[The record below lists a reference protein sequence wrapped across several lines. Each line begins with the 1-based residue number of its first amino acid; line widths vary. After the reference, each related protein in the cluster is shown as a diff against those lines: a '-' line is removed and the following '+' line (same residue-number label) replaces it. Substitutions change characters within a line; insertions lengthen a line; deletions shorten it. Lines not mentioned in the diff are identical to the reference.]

1 MKKKWIILAVVIV
14 VVGGAFI
21 GYGMIKR
28 GKNNTPRYRLEAV
41 SRGDIEATVVTSG
54 TVNPVTIVDVGS
66 QVSGRVAK
74 IYVDF
79 NSPVKANQV
88 VAELEQDS
96 FIARLQQDEANYRS
110 AVASLDRAKVSLE
123 IAEKKYKRALS
134 LFEKNLISY
143 EEKEAAEANYL
154 NAKTELLTQE
164 ARLEQAK
171 SQLDSSKVNL
181 AYTVIRS
188 PVDGVVIARN
198 VNVGQTVAASL
209 QAPVLFRIAT
219 DLSKMQVQCSV
230 DEADI
235 GKVKE
240 GQPVRFTVD
249 SYPGEVFHGVVR
261 QVRYSPETVQN
272 VVTYTTIVDV
282 DNPDL
287 KLLPGM
293 TANVTITVGEAKG
306 VLRVPN
312 AALRFSPEISQ
323 EEMDKLLKEVREK
336 MMAQFQAQRQSQA
349 GGEGQPQPRFAFPS
363 GEGRPGAKPGL
374 AGPEGGQF
382 TGERRGMGARGQQ
395 MSRVWTL
402 DEKGKL
408 WPIFVRTGIS
418 DNSYTEIKWGELKE
432 GQKIIVG
439 LAYPTSTSQSRTQ
452 PMGPGGPG
460 PMMFIRR

>member
-1 MKKKWIILAVVIV
+1 MKKKWIVLVVIV
-14 VVGGAFI
+14 LVVVGAFV
-21 GYGMIKR
+21 GYGMMKR
-28 GKNNTPRYRLEAV
+28 GKNNTPKYRLEAV
-41 SRGDIEATVVTSG
+41 TKGDIEATVVTSG
-54 TVNPVTIVDVGS
+54 TVNPVTVVDVGS

-79 NSPVKANQV
+79 NSPVKAGQI

-110 AVASLDRAKVSLE
+110 SVASLDRAKVALE
-123 IAEKKYKRALS
+123 IAEKKYQRSLS
-134 LFEKNLISY
+134 LFEKNLISF

-154 NAKTELLTQE
+154 NAKSEVLSAE

-171 SQLDSSKVNL
+171 SQLEASKVNL

-198 VNVGQTVAASL
+198 VNVGQTVAASF
-209 QAPVLFRIAT
+209 QAPVLFRVAT

-240 GQPVRFTVD
+240 GQAVRFTVD
-249 SYPGEVFHGVVR
+249 SYPGETFHGVVR

-282 DNPDL
+282 DNPQL

-336 MMAQFQAQRQSQA
+336 MMAQFQAQRQSQ
-349 GGEGQPQPRFAFPS
+349 GGETQQPRFAFPQ
-363 GEGRPGAKPGL
+363 GERRPVGQ
-374 AGPEGGQF
+374 AGPAGQEGQF
-382 TGERRGMGARGQQ
+382 PAGERRGMGGRGQQ
-395 MSRVWTL
+395 MARVWTV

-408 WPIFVRTGIS
+408 WPIFVRTGIN

>member
-1 MKKKWIILAVVIV
+1 MKKKWIILGIIILVVI
-14 VVGGAFI
+14 GAFV
-21 GYGMIKR
+21 GYGMIKK
-28 GKNNTPRYRLEAV
+28 GKNNTPKYRFDTV

-54 TVNPVTIVDVGS
+54 TVNPVTVVDVGS

-79 NSPVKANQV
+79 NSPVKAGQV

-110 AVASLDRAKVSLE
+110 AVASLDRAKVALE
-123 IAEKKYKRALS
+123 IAENKYKRALS
-134 LFEKNLISY
+134 LFEKNLISF

-154 NAKTELLTQE
+154 NAKSEVLAAE

-171 SQLDSSKVNL
+171 SQLETSRINL
-181 AYTVIRS
+181 TYTIIKS
-188 PVDGVVIARN
+188 PVDGVVITRN

-209 QAPVLFRIAT
+209 QAPVLFKIAT

-282 DNPDL
+282 NNPDL

-323 EEMDKLLKEVREK
+323 EEMDRILKEAREK
-336 MMAQFQAQRQSQA
+336 MMAQFQAMRQG
-349 GGEGQPQPRFAFPS
+349 GGEGQQPRLPFQPGEKRVFGQGGPMAQEGQLPS
-363 GEGRPGAKPGL
+363 GERRPGAGRP
-374 AGPEGGQF
+374 
-382 TGERRGMGARGQQ
+382 Q
-395 MSRVWTL
+395 MARVWTL

-418 DNSYTEIKWGELKE
+418 DNSYTEIKWGDLKE

-439 LAYPTSTSQSRTQ
+439 YAYPTTTSQSRTQ

>member
-1 MKKKWIILAVVIV
+1 MKKKWIILGIIILV
-14 VVGGAFI
+14 VVGAFV
-21 GYGMIKR
+21 GYGMIKK
-28 GKNNTPRYRLEAV
+28 GKNNTPKYRFDIV

-54 TVNPVTIVDVGS
+54 TVNPVTVVDVGS

-79 NSPVKANQV
+79 NSPVKAGQI

-96 FIARLQQDEANYRS
+96 FIARLKQDEANYRS
-110 AVASLDRAKVSLE
+110 AVASLDRAKLALE

-134 LFEKNLISY
+134 LFEKNLISF

-154 NAKTELLTQE
+154 NAKSEVLAAE

-171 SQLDSSKVNL
+171 SQLETSRINL
-181 AYTVIRS
+181 AYTIIRS
-188 PVDGVVIARN
+188 PVDGVVITRN

-209 QAPVLFRIAT
+209 QAPVLFKIAT

-323 EEMDKLLKEVREK
+323 EEMERILKEAREK
-336 MMAQFQAQRQSQA
+336 MMAQFQAMRQG
-349 GGEGQPQPRFAFPS
+349 GGEGQQPRLPFQPGEKRAFGQGGPMAQEGQLPS
-363 GEGRPGAKPGL
+363 GERRPGAG
-374 AGPEGGQF
+374 
-382 TGERRGMGARGQQ
+382 RQQ
-395 MSRVWTL
+395 MARVWTV

-418 DNSYTEIKWGELKE
+418 DNSYTEIRWGDLKE

-439 LAYPTSTSQSRTQ
+439 YAYPTSASQRRTQ

>member
-1 MKKKWIILAVVIV
+1 MKKKWIVLVVIVIV
-14 VVGGAFI
+14 VVGAFV
-21 GYGMIKR
+21 GYGMMKR
-28 GKNNTPRYRLEAV
+28 GKNNTPKYRLEAV
-41 SRGDIEATVVTSG
+41 TKGDIEATVVTSG
-54 TVNPVTIVDVGS
+54 TVNPVTVVDVGS

-79 NSPVKANQV
+79 NSPVKAGQI

-110 AVASLDRAKVSLE
+110 SVASLGRAKVALE
-123 IAEKKYKRALS
+123 IAEKKYQRSLS
-134 LFEKNLISY
+134 LFEKNLISF

-154 NAKTELLTQE
+154 NAKSEVLSAE
-164 ARLEQAK
+164 ARLVQAK
-171 SQLDSSKVNL
+171 SQLDASKVNL

-198 VNVGQTVAASL
+198 VNVGQTVAASF
-209 QAPVLFRIAT
+209 QAPVLFRVAT

-240 GQPVRFTVD
+240 GQAVRFTVD
-249 SYPGEVFHGVVR
+249 SYPGETFHGVVR

-282 DNPDL
+282 DNPQL

-336 MMAQFQAQRQSQA
+336 MMAQFQAQRQSQ
-349 GGEGQPQPRFAFPS
+349 GGETQQPRFAFP
-363 GEGRPGAKPGL
+363 
-374 AGPEGGQF
+374 Q
-382 TGERRGMGARGQQ
+382 GERRLVGQAGPAGQEGQFPAGERRAMGGRGQQ
-395 MSRVWTL
+395 MARVWTV

-408 WPIFVRTGIS
+408 WPIFVRTGIN

-439 LAYPTSTSQSRTQ
+439 LAYPTSQSRTQ

>member
-1 MKKKWIILAVVIV
+1 MKKKWIILGIIIVVIV
-14 VVGGAFI
+14 GAFV
-21 GYGMIKR
+21 GYGMIKK
-28 GKNNTPRYRLEAV
+28 GKNNTPKYRFEAV

-54 TVNPVTIVDVGS
+54 TINPVTVVDVGS
-66 QVSGRVAK
+66 QVSGRVSK

-79 NSPVKANQV
+79 NSPVKAGQI

-110 AVASLDRAKVSLE
+110 AVASLDRAKVALE
-123 IAEKKYKRALS
+123 IAEKKYQRALS
-134 LFEKNLISY
+134 LFEKNLISF

-154 NAKTELLTQE
+154 NAKTEVLSAE

-171 SQLDSSKVNL
+171 SQLEASKVNL
-181 AYTVIRS
+181 AYTIIKS
-188 PVDGVVIARN
+188 PVDGVVITRN

-240 GQPVRFTVD
+240 EQPVRFTVD
-249 SYPGEVFHGVVR
+249 AFPGETFQGVVR

-282 DNPDL
+282 DNPGL

-293 TANVTITVGEAKG
+293 TANVTITVGESKG

-312 AALRFSPEISQ
+312 ASLRFSPEISQ
-323 EEMDKLLKEVREK
+323 EEMDRILTEAREK
-336 MMAQFQAQRQSQA
+336 MMAQFQAMRQKA
-349 GGEGQPQPRFAFPS
+349 GEGQEKPRFQFTPGEKRGFDQGGPMGQEGQLPS
-363 GEGRPGAKPGL
+363 GERRAGAGR
-374 AGPEGGQF
+374 
-382 TGERRGMGARGQQ
+382 QQ
-395 MSRVWTL
+395 MARVWTL

-418 DNSYTEIKWGELKE
+418 DNLYTEIRWGELRE
-432 GQKIIVG
+432 GQNIIVG
-439 LAYPTSTSQSRTQ
+439 YVYPTSTSQSRTQ
-452 PMGPGGPG
+452 TMGPGGPA

>member
-1 MKKKWIILAVVIV
+1 MKKKWIILGIIIVVIV
-14 VVGGAFI
+14 GALV
-21 GYGMIKR
+21 GYGMIKK
-28 GKNNTPRYRLEAV
+28 GKNNTPKYRFEAV

-54 TVNPVTIVDVGS
+54 TVNPVTVVDVGS

-79 NSPVKANQV
+79 NSPVKAGQI

-110 AVASLDRAKVSLE
+110 AVASLDRAKVALE

-134 LFEKNLISY
+134 LFEKNLISF

-154 NAKTELLTQE
+154 NAKSEVLSAE

-171 SQLDSSKVNL
+171 SQLEASKVNL
-181 AYTVIRS
+181 AYTIIRS
-188 PVDGVVIARN
+188 PVDGVVITRN

-209 QAPVLFRIAT
+209 QAPVLFKIAT

-249 SYPGEVFHGVVR
+249 SYPGEIFHGVVR

-323 EEMDKLLKEVREK
+323 EEMERILKEAREK
-336 MMAQFQAQRQSQA
+336 MMAQFQAMRQKA
-349 GGEGQPQPRFAFPS
+349 GEGQESPRSPFSPEAKRIFGQGGPLGQEGQLPL
-363 GEGRPGAKPGL
+363 GERRPGAGR
-374 AGPEGGQF
+374 QF
-382 TGERRGMGARGQQ
+382 MA
-395 MSRVWTL
+395 RVWTL

-418 DNSYTEIKWGELKE
+418 DNSYTEIKWGDLKE

-439 LAYPTSTSQSRTQ
+439 YAYPTSTSQTRRQ
-452 PMGPGGPG
+452 PMGPGGPS

>member
-1 MKKKWIILAVVIV
+1 MKKKWLILGIVLVVIV
-14 VVGGAFI
+14 GAI
-21 GYGMIKR
+21 VGYGMIKK
-28 GKNNTPRYRLEAV
+28 GKNNTPKYRFETV

-54 TVNPVTIVDVGS
+54 TVNPVTVVDVGS

-79 NSPVKANQV
+79 NSPVKAGQI

-154 NAKTELLTQE
+154 NAKSEVLAAE

-171 SQLDSSKVNL
+171 SQLEASRVNL
-181 AYTVIRS
+181 AYTIIRS
-188 PVDGVVIARN
+188 PVDGVVITRN

-209 QAPVLFRIAT
+209 QAPVLFKIAT

-240 GQPVRFTVD
+240 GQRVRFTVD
-249 SYPGEVFHGVVR
+249 SYPGETFYGVVR

-323 EEMDKLLKEVREK
+323 EEMERILKEAREK
-336 MMAQFQAQRQSQA
+336 MMAQFQALRQKA
-349 GGEGQPQPRFAFPS
+349 GEGQEQPRFPFAPGEKRGFSQGGPMAQEGQFPS
-363 GEGRPGAKPGL
+363 GERRPAGGR
-374 AGPEGGQF
+374 
-382 TGERRGMGARGQQ
+382 QQ

-408 WPIFVRTGIS
+408 WPIFVRPGIS
-418 DNSYTEIKWGELKE
+418 DNSFTEIRWGDLKE

-439 LAYPTSTSQSRTQ
+439 YAYPTSTSQSRSQ
-452 PMGPGGPG
+452 SFGPGPGPG

>member
-1 MKKKWIILAVVIV
+1 MKKKWIVLAAIIV
-14 VVGGAFI
+14 LAIGAFV
-21 GYGMIKR
+21 GYGMMKR
-28 GKNNTPRYRLEAV
+28 GKNNVPKYRLETV
-41 SRGDIEATVVTSG
+41 TKGDIEATVVTSG
-54 TVNPVTIVDVGS
+54 TVNPVTVVDVGS
-66 QVSGRVAK
+66 QVSGRVVK

-79 NSPVKANQV
+79 NSPVKAGQI

-110 AVASLDRAKVSLE
+110 AVASLDRAKVALE

-134 LFEKNLISY
+134 LFEKNLISF

-154 NAKTELLTQE
+154 NAKTEVLSSE

-171 SQLDSSKVNL
+171 SQLEASKVNL
-181 AYTVIRS
+181 AYTIIRS
-188 PVDGVVIARN
+188 PVDGVIITRN

-209 QAPVLFRIAT
+209 QAPVLFKIAT

-249 SYPGEVFHGVVR
+249 SYPSEVFHGVVR

-282 DNPDL
+282 DNPQL

-323 EEMDKLLKEVREK
+323 EEMERILKEAREK
-336 MMAQFQAQRQSQA
+336 MMAQFQAMRQSS
-349 GGEGQPQPRFAFPS
+349 GEGQPPRFVP
-363 GEGRPGAKPGL
+363 P
-374 AGPEGGQF
+374 Q
-382 TGERRGMGARGQQ
+382 GERRPMGQGGEFPAGERRVMGGRGQQ
-395 MSRVWTL
+395 MARVWTL
-402 DEKGKL
+402 DEKGNL

-418 DNSYTEIKWGELKE
+418 DNSYTEITWGDLKE
-432 GQKIIVG
+432 GQKIIAG
-439 LAYPTSTSQSRTQ
+439 LAYTAAASQSRSTTQ
-452 PMGPGGPG
+452 MRPGGPG
-460 PMMFIRR
+460 PVMFIRR